1 MALNPKE
8 VEELHHLVKSLLE
21 TWMNIKLV
29 IQKAFGKNPITKE
42 HESAFL
48 NLKSNLSRTYRLIS
62 DRLPKDLQFEGDQMI
77 EMMKNATT
85 MEHLH
90 ALPLSE
96 KRNVFS
102 KWHEIYVLMT
112 RTFGA
117 LEVINEGYYPRL
129 HRDLLKPKQAA
140 GKGKGGRKPAPKK
153 AGAR

>member
-8 VEELHHLVKSLLE
+8 VAELHHLVKTLLE
-21 TWMNIKLV
+21 NWMNTKLA
-29 IQKAFGKNPITKE
+29 IQRAFGKNPITQE
-42 HESAFL
+42 QESAFL
-48 NLKSNLSRTYRLIS
+48 KLKSDLSRTYRIVS
-62 DRLPKDLQFEGDQMI
+62 DRLPKDLQFEGDAMI

-102 KWHEIYVLMT
+102 KWHEIYIKMT

-129 HRDLLKPKQAA
+129 HRDLLRAPGSQGKPGQ
-140 GKGKGGRKPAPKK
+140 KGPAPKK
-153 AGAR
+153 AGSH